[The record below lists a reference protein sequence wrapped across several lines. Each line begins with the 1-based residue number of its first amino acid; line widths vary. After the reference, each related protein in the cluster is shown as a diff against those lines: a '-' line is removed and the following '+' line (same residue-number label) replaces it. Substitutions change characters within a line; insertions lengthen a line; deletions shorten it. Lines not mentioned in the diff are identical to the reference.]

1 MFVREQE
8 EYERENIAWTW
19 VDFGLDLQKTID
31 LLEKVLIINI
41 FLFFF
46 SPFLPKFPCPSK
58 SNPPFCPNQFVS

>member
-31 LLEKVLIINI
+31 LLEKVY
-41 FLFFF
+41 
-46 SPFLPKFPCPSK
+46 
-58 SNPPFCPNQFVS
+58 

>member
-31 LLEKVLIINI
+31 LLEKVLIISSF
-41 FLFFF
+41 FLF
-46 SPFLPKFPCPSK
+46 
-58 SNPPFCPNQFVS
+58 SNPTKIFRETYPPF